1 MNGIALRSA
10 RGTQLSLVCAA
21 LLGLHSS
28 VLTRADEAAD
38 GKSAF
43 AACSACHSVDG
54 SKRLGP
60 SLNGI
65 VGRKAG
71 SVADFN
77 YSPAMK
83 RSSIVWDAPTL
94 DKFLANPQQEVPG
107 TRMPFSGLPDANKRA
122 QIEAYRA
129 TLK

>member
-28 VLTRADEAAD
+28 VLTR
-38 GKSAF
+38 
-43 AACSACHSVDG
+43 SACHSVDG

-122 QIEAYRA
+122 QIEAYLA